1 VILGGGTA
9 QLVRAMV
16 LGEDLPFDP
25 APFDPHRFDE
35 ASPSTDAT
43 PDPVS

>member
-25 APFDPHRFDE
+25 APFDPHRFDGKG
-35 ASPSTDAT
+35 SPQWTDAT
-43 PDPVS
+43 S